1 MWCVVAGVVTNTGM
15 INMTQ
20 NWVVCKLPL
29 AFFCEVRM
37 NNSIK
42 YFKEI
47 PEKIFDSVAFPKHNW
62 FLFLSWP
69 ISDSNMLSWE
79 FLETSRK
86 TNFQNTCE
94 WLPCNMFL
102 SKLFSEDAEFYIL
115 LERLFI
121 SYHTLSIIYRWVK
134 GFEVVKLPPSLKSS
148 LIVLKAW
155 TLK

>member
-1 MWCVVAGVVTNTGM
+1 MA
-15 INMTQ
+15 Q

-79 FLETSRK
+79 FLETFRK

-115 LERLFI
+115 LARLFI
-121 SYHTLSIIYRWVK
+121 SYHTLSIIYRWGERGWSGK
-134 GFEVVKLPPSLKSS
+134 ITPSTEIFFDCIKS
-148 LIVLKAW
+148 LNFKIIW
-155 TLK
+155 DEQI

>member
-1 MWCVVAGVVTNTGM
+1 
-15 INMTQ
+15 MTQ

-115 LERLFI
+115 LARLFI
-121 SYHTLSIIYRWVK
+121 SYHTLSIIYRWGERGWSGK
-134 GFEVVKLPPSLKSS
+134 ITPSTEIFFDCIKS
-148 LIVLKAW
+148 LNFKIIW
-155 TLK
+155 DEQI

>member
-1 MWCVVAGVVTNTGM
+1 MA
-15 INMTQ
+15 Q

-42 YFKEI
+42 YYKEI

-79 FLETSRK
+79 FLETFRK

-121 SYHTLSIIYRWVK
+121 SYHTLSIIYRWGERGWSGK
-134 GFEVVKLPPSLKSS
+134 ITPSTEIFFDCIKS
-148 LIVLKAW
+148 LNFKIIW
-155 TLK
+155 DEQI

>member
-1 MWCVVAGVVTNTGM
+1 MA
-15 INMTQ
+15 Q

-79 FLETSRK
+79 FLETFRK

-121 SYHTLSIIYRWVK
+121 SYHTLSIIYSWGERGWSGK
-134 GFEVVKLPPSLKSS
+134 ITPSTEIFFDCIKS
-148 LIVLKAW
+148 LNFKIIW
-155 TLK
+155 DEQI

>member
-1 MWCVVAGVVTNTGM
+1 
-15 INMTQ
+15 MTQ

-29 AFFCEVRM
+29 AFFCEVQM
-37 NNSIK
+37 NNSTK

-121 SYHTLSIIYRWVK
+121 SYHTLSIIYRWGERGWSGK
-134 GFEVVKLPPSLKSS
+134 ITPSTEIFFDCIKS
-148 LIVLKAW
+148 LNFKIIW
-155 TLK
+155 DEQI

>member
-1 MWCVVAGVVTNTGM
+1 MA
-15 INMTQ
+15 Q
-20 NWVVCKLPL
+20 HWVVCKLPL
-29 AFFCEVRM
+29 TFFCKVLM
-37 NNSIK
+37 NNNIK
-42 YFKEI
+42 YFEQI
-47 PEKIFDSVAFPKHNW
+47 PEKIFGSVAFPKHNW

-79 FLETSRK
+79 FLETFRN

-121 SYHTLSIIYRWVK
+121 SYHTLSIIYRWGERVWSGK
-134 GFEVVKLPPSLKSS
+134 ITPFTEIFFDCIKSLNFKIIWDEQME
-148 LIVLKAW
+148 LL
-155 TLK
+155 

>member
-1 MWCVVAGVVTNTGM
+1 MA
-15 INMTQ
+15 Q

-79 FLETSRK
+79 FLETFRK

-121 SYHTLSIIYRWVK
+121 SYHTLSIIYRWGERGWSGK
-134 GFEVVKLPPSLKSS
+134 ITPSTEIFFDCIKS
-148 LIVLKAW
+148 LNFKIIW
-155 TLK
+155 DEQI

>member
-1 MWCVVAGVVTNTGM
+1 MA
-15 INMTQ
+15 Q

-29 AFFCEVRM
+29 TFFCEVRM

-79 FLETSRK
+79 FLETFRK

-121 SYHTLSIIYRWVK
+121 SYHTLSIIYSWGERGWSGK
-134 GFEVVKLPPSLKSS
+134 ITPSTEIFFDCIKS
-148 LIVLKAW
+148 LNFKIIW
-155 TLK
+155 DEQI

>member
-1 MWCVVAGVVTNTGM
+1 
-15 INMTQ
+15 MTQ

-37 NNSIK
+37 NNSTK

-115 LERLFI
+115 LARLFI
-121 SYHTLSIIYRWVK
+121 SYHTLSIIYRWGERVWSGK
-134 GFEVVKLPPSLKSS
+134 ITPSTEIFFDFIKS
-148 LIVLKAW
+148 LNFKIIWDEQIEL
-155 TLK
+155 L

>member
-1 MWCVVAGVVTNTGM
+1 
-15 INMTQ
+15 MTQ

-121 SYHTLSIIYRWVK
+121 SYHTLSIIYRWGERVWSGK
-134 GFEVVKLPPSLKSS
+134 ITPSTEIFFDFIKS
-148 LIVLKAW
+148 LNFKIIWDEQIEL
-155 TLK
+155 L

>member
-1 MWCVVAGVVTNTGM
+1 MA
-15 INMTQ
+15 Q

-79 FLETSRK
+79 FLETFRN

-121 SYHTLSIIYRWVK
+121 SYHTLSIIYSWGERGWSGK
-134 GFEVVKLPPSLKSS
+134 ITPSTEIFFDCIKS
-148 LIVLKAW
+148 LNFKIIW
-155 TLK
+155 DEQI